1 MILISDQETLVCIK
15 KVHCGGTFYLAA
27 RRTVAA
33 QCNAVRRRAARR
45 GVPLKAYHD

>member
-1 MILISDQETLVCIK
+1 MILISEQETLVCIK

-27 RRTVAA
+27 RR
-33 QCNAVRRRAARR
+33 AARWQLSAMWCG